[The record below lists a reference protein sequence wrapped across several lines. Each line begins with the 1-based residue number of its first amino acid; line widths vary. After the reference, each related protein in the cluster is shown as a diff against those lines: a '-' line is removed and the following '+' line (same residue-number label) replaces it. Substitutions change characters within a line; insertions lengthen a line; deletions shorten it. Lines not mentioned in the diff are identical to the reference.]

1 MSWSSRYA
9 RRGGISL
16 FEFLAEMERLGF
28 VEEWA
33 RPGNTYEFSHPATGE
48 RSYAVQSESFSHA
61 LDRLRRELA
70 DAEYEQREHQRA
82 GG

>member
-16 FEFLAEMERLGF
+16 FEFLAELERLGF

-33 RPGNTYEFSHPATGE
+33 RPGHTYEFSHPAAGDRTFIVG
-48 RSYAVQSESFSHA
+48 SESFANA
-61 LDRLRRELA
+61 LDRLRRELV
-70 DAEYEQREHQRA
+70 DAEYEAQGA
-82 GG
+82 G